1 MTASKSQSRHR
12 PSIWKPSK
20 SDDGSDVFS
29 KLKKNKT
36 THLSIGQAV
45 TLAALS
51 AALAAVVTALIAVYC
66 FTSNLPDIYT
76 DQLLA
81 ATTRGVISHTTLLRS
96 AGSHVVNVYDEGVD
110 GNVEDFSSAETPS
123 LELLS
128 APPNEAY
135 VMMPDAMSDRGL
147 EDDGI
152 APNIAWLMSFPN
164 R

>member
-1 MTASKSQSRHR
+1 MMTASKSQSRHR

-20 SDDGSDVFS
+20 PDDGSDVLS

-51 AALAAVVTALIAVYC
+51 TALAAVITALIAVYC
-66 FTSNLPDIYT
+66 FTSSLPDIYT

-81 ATTRGVISHTTLLRS
+81 ATTLLRS
-96 AGSHVVNVYDEGVD
+96 AGPHVVNVYNET
-110 GNVEDFSSAETPS
+110 VEDSSSTETPS
-123 LELLS
+123 LEAL
-128 APPNEAY
+128 PTPQNEAY
-135 VMMPDAMSDRGL
+135 VMMPSAMSDRGL
-147 EDDGI
+147 EDNGV

>member
-1 MTASKSQSRHR
+1 MMTASKSQSRHR

-20 SDDGSDVFS
+20 PDDGSDVLS

-51 AALAAVVTALIAVYC
+51 TALAAVITALIAVYC
-66 FTSNLPDIYT
+66 FTSSLPDIYT

-81 ATTRGVISHTTLLRS
+81 ATTLLRS
-96 AGSHVVNVYDEGVD
+96 AGPQVVNVYNET
-110 GNVEDFSSAETPS
+110 VEDSSSTETPS
-123 LELLS
+123 LEALPT
-128 APPNEAY
+128 PPNEAY
-135 VMMPDAMSDRGL
+135 VMMPSAMSDRGL
-147 EDDGI
+147 EDNGV

>member
-1 MTASKSQSRHR
+1 MTMTAPSSKYRPR

-29 KLKKNKT
+29 KLKKNR

-96 AGSHVVNVYDEGVD
+96 AGAHNNAYDEGVD
-110 GNVEDFSSAETPS
+110 ETVEDFSPAESPS
-123 LELLS
+123 LEVLPT
-128 APPNEAY
+128 APNEAY
-135 VMMPDAMSDRGL
+135 VMMPNAMSDRGL
-147 EDDGI
+147 EDGGV

>member
-1 MTASKSQSRHR
+1 MMTASKSQSRHR

-20 SDDGSDVFS
+20 PDDGSDVLS

-51 AALAAVVTALIAVYC
+51 TALAAVITALIAVYC
-66 FTSNLPDIYT
+66 FTSSLPDIYT

-81 ATTRGVISHTTLLRS
+81 ATTLLRS
-96 AGSHVVNVYDEGVD
+96 AGPHVVNVYNET
-110 GNVEDFSSAETPS
+110 VEDSSSTETPS
-123 LELLS
+123 LESLPT
-128 APPNEAY
+128 PPNEAY
-135 VMMPDAMSDRGL
+135 VMMPSAMSDRGL
-147 EDDGI
+147 EDNGV

>member
-1 MTASKSQSRHR
+1 MMTASKSQSRHR

-29 KLKKNKT
+29 KLKKNRT

-51 AALAAVVTALIAVYC
+51 AALAAIVTALIAVYC
-66 FTSNLPDIYT
+66 FTSSLPDIYT

-96 AGSHVVNVYDEGVD
+96 PGSHAVNVYDEGV
-110 GNVEDFSSAETPS
+110 EDSFEVLPAD
-123 LELLS
+123 
-128 APPNEAY
+128 PNEAY
-135 VMMPDAMSDRGL
+135 IMMPNAMSDRGIA
-147 EDDGI
+147 DGGV